1 MSQKILQRYEQLLT
15 DSASIKAMTKKA
27 YSEYS
32 GSYDTLGDEGDA
44 LYLEWKVKV
53 KNLLLLSCG
62 EHSIHYRDFLDAEET
77 QSFDT
82 NTRIIS
88 RLIPILKASYDDF
101 KNGFLTSFKQIVQ
114 AEVFDSELEQAR
126 SLLSSGYK
134 NSAAVIAGVVLETAI
149 KELCLNNGIELEK
162 KKLTRLN
169 EDLAKA
175 GVYNPLQQKLITA
188 MADIRNN
195 ATHGDY
201 DQFTKEDVHRMIE
214 DIERFL
220 LAYSS

>member
-1 MSQKILQRYEQLLT
+1 
-15 DSASIKAMTKKA
+15 
-27 YSEYS
+27 
-32 GSYDTLGDEGDA
+32 
-44 LYLEWKVKV
+44 
-53 KNLLLLSCG
+53 
-62 EHSIHYRDFLDAEET
+62 RDFLDAEET

-195 ATHGDY
+195 AAHGDY

>member
-1 MSQKILQRYEQLLT
+1 MSQKILQRYEQLLN
-15 DSASIKAMTKKA
+15 DSASIKAMAKKA

-62 EHSIHYRDFLDAEET
+62 EKSIHYRDFLDAEET

-88 RLIPILKASYDDF
+88 RLIPILKAAYDDF

-114 AEVFDSELEQAR
+114 ADVFDSELEQAR
-126 SLLSSGYK
+126 SLLNSGYK

-149 KELCLNNGIELEK
+149 KELCLNNEIELEK

-195 ATHGDY
+195 AAHGNY
-201 DQFTKEDVHRMIE
+201 DQFTEENVHRMIE

>member
-77 QSFDT
+77 QS
-82 NTRIIS
+82 
-88 RLIPILKASYDDF
+88 
-101 KNGFLTSFKQIVQ
+101 
-114 AEVFDSELEQAR
+114 
-126 SLLSSGYK
+126 
-134 NSAAVIAGVVLETAI
+134 
-149 KELCLNNGIELEK
+149 
-162 KKLTRLN
+162 
-169 EDLAKA
+169 
-175 GVYNPLQQKLITA
+175 
-188 MADIRNN
+188 
-195 ATHGDY
+195 
-201 DQFTKEDVHRMIE
+201 
-214 DIERFL
+214 
-220 LAYSS
+220 